1 MYSDVDFT
9 FQTEGRYN
17 LNQKFYDTVTVDFT
31 FQTEGRYN
39 L

>member
-17 LNQKFYDTVTVDFT
+17 LNKKFYNSFTVDFT
-31 FQTEGRYN
+31 FKTEVRYN
-39 L
+39 